1 MSRIGLALIPL
12 ALAAGVLPAQTS
24 TPPSDLKLRSGGIEY
39 RLARS
44 GSEAR
49 LAYFGPEG
57 MAAWDKPHGA
67 ALAGDLQGRIENQ
80 PISAASMALVSSHSR
95 TVSSG
100 VDELELTY
108 RHRTL
113 PFELHAVYD
122 AWGDTGVFTRRL
134 LLVNTGQRP
143 ITVNSMASL
152 AWQLPPGE
160 YRLDSLWGGWGQ
172 ERQLRSEKL
181 GPGTRA
187 FSSARGRSTELYSP
201 WFALFND
208 TLGAGYAAQLA
219 WSGNWAMSFERAPGS
234 AFASIE
240 ESPLNVVLRVQF
252 DSDGALALQPGVP
265 FQLPE
270 VAFTATALARTAGD
284 LDDLANRLHR
294 YQRQYVI
301 AHNPANTPPLVQFNS
316 WYPYQGKVNV
326 EELKRCADSAASL
339 GAEAFVLDAGWY
351 NKKDWSRELGDYE
364 ADKTAFPHGIEELA
378 AHVRERGMK
387 FGLWTEIENVGVDS
401 DTFHRHPEWCL
412 QYQSKPILGGPR
424 CQLNFALPEVRAWAN
439 SVVDRLVRDYRLEW
453 IKIDYNIGIGSD
465 FDAAPGL
472 KGAVLASHIV
482 HYYAWLDA
490 LRQRHPQL
498 VVENC
503 SSGGLRFDLGIV
515 RHTNTTWLSDMVAPL
530 PSLQLGY
537 SCTLQFAPEVCNHWM
552 VGDDDIGH
560 VDLSK
565 PAGWWDFMLRV
576 PMNGQFGI
584 SSRVFEWS
592 PELLDHARRN
602 VQLYKRIR
610 AVIQSA
616 DVYHL
621 TPQPDHNQPEGWM
634 AIEYATADAGRAVL
648 MAYRLQHGEETR
660 TFQLRGLHPQA
671 EYEVS
676 QDGAALGVYKGADLA
691 ARGLTVKL
699 PDEWRAAVI
708 ELHSK

>member
-1 MSRIGLALIPL
+1 MSRTTLVFLTLAF
-12 ALAAGVLPAQTS
+12 AACPAQAQLAVNS
-24 TPPSDLKLRSGGIEY
+24 PDLILRSGGNEY
-39 RLARS
+39 RLKRP
-44 GSEAR
+44 GGEVR
-49 LAYFGPEG
+49 LQYFGPS
-57 MAAWDKPHGA
+57 AKAPWPKLLYLD
-67 ALAGDLQGRIENQ
+67 LAPDLQGRIENQ
-80 PISAASMALVSSHSR
+80 PLSAASMDLVGTDSR
-95 TVSSG
+95 TVAPG
-100 VDELELTY
+100 VDEMELTY

-113 PFELHAVYD
+113 PFELHAIYD

-134 LLVNTGQRP
+134 VLVNTGQRP
-143 ITVNSMASL
+143 LAVNSLASL

-160 YRLDSLWGGWGQ
+160 YRLDYLWGGWGQ

-187 FSSARGRSTELYSP
+187 FTSSRGRSTELYSP

-208 TLGAGYAAQLA
+208 TLGTGYAAQLA

-234 AFASIE
+234 AMATIE
-240 ESPLNVVLRVQF
+240 ESTLNVVLRVQF
-252 DSDGALALQPGVP
+252 DGDGALALQPGVP
-265 FQLPE
+265 FKLPE
-270 VAFTATALARTAGD
+270 VAFTAAALAPGAGD
-284 LDDLANRLHR
+284 LDDLTNRLHR

-326 EELKRCADSAASL
+326 EELMRCADTAATL

-401 DTFHRHPEWCL
+401 ETFHRHPEWCL
-412 QYQSKPILGGPR
+412 QYQNKPILGGPR
-424 CQLNFALPEVRAWAN
+424 CQLNFALPEVRHWAD
-439 SVVDRLVRDYRLEW
+439 SVVDRLIRDYQLEW
-453 IKIDYNIGIGSD
+453 IKIDYNISAGSD
-465 FDAAPGL
+465 FDAPLGPE
-472 KGAVLASHIV
+472 GGVLANHHA
-482 HYYAWLDA
+482 HYYEWLDA
-490 LRQRHPQL
+490 LRRRHPEL

-503 SSGGLRFDLGIV
+503 SSGGLRFDLGLV
-515 RHTNTTWLSDMVAPL
+515 RHTNTTWLSDMVATL

-537 SCTLQFAPEVCNHWM
+537 GCTVEFAPEVCNHWM

-560 VDLSK
+560 VNLSK
-565 PAGWWDFMLRV
+565 PAGWWDFMFRV
-576 PMNGQFGI
+576 PMNGQLGL

-610 AVIQSA
+610 TVIQTA

-621 TPQPDHNQPEGWM
+621 TPQPAHNKPAGWM
-634 AIEYATADAGRAVL
+634 AIEYATPDAQRAVL
-648 MAYRLQHGEETR
+648 MAYRLQYGEETR
-660 TFQLRGLHPQA
+660 TFPLRGLA
-671 EYEVS
+671 SEADYEVS
-676 QDGAALGVYKGADLA
+676 EDGATVGVYKGAQLA
-691 ARGLTVKL
+691 ARGLPVRL
-699 PDEWRAAVI
+699 SEEWRAAVI
-708 ELHSK
+708 ELRRM